1 LRAVSD
7 DRVRRAVVDYLRRVD
22 LVLRL
27 LIIRTDP
34 GQAQPLAFAIDRVV
48 WSEIV
53 GTVAGDD
60 TILVISRTERSARML
75 ERRLEQLAK
84 GQ

>member
-1 LRAVSD
+1 
-7 DRVRRAVVDYLRRVD
+7 VDYLRRVD